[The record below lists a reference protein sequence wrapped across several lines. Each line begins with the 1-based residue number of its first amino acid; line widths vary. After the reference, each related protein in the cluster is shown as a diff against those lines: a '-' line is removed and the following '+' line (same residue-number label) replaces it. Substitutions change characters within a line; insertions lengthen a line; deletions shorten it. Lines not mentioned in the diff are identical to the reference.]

1 MKLLFIAPQSNLS
14 SHAELSRIA
23 SGNRLEIID
32 GLLDRAGLER
42 ALREPADIVHF
53 CGHGGKHLLELN
65 DGLIDSA
72 DLVSMLDRQ
81 HGAKLFFVNACDSLA
96 VASAIHN
103 ALHAPVVAHD
113 KPIDDKAAVRF
124 AERFYREYKRSND
137 VGHSFEAARETLMR
151 LYPGEANTPV
161 LLNGDMASRKEISDC
176 MDYLKGELSSV
187 FEHFNTRLDSQ
198 DKRLAAI
205 EDNMRDITRPH
216 SGTKLIVAL
225 IVVLVVL
232 QAATPVL
239 NGLLVR

>member
-23 SGNRLEIID
+23 SGNHMEIVD

-42 ALREPADIVHF
+42 ALREPADVAHF
-53 CGHGGKHLLELN
+53 CGHGGKHLLELS

-72 DLVSMLDRQ
+72 DLVSMLDAQRE
-81 HGAKLFFVNACDSLA
+81 AKFFFVNACDSLS
-96 VASAIHN
+96 VATAIHN
-103 ALHAPVVAHD
+103 SLHIPVIAHD

-124 AERFYREYKRSND
+124 AERFYREYKRSCD
-137 VGHSFEAARETLMR
+137 VGRAFEAARETLMR
-151 LYPGEANTPV
+151 LFPAEANTPV
-161 LLNGDMASRKEISDC
+161 LINGCKQDS
-176 MDYLKGELSSV
+176 MDYLTRELTSV

-198 DKRLAAI
+198 DKRLEAI
-205 EDNMRDITRPH
+205 EDNMRDMTRPQ
-216 SGTKLIVAL
+216 SGTKLIVIL
-225 IVVLVVL
+225 IMVLIVL